1 MTTEVQAANPKLD
14 AMKWAAVIVLIVV
27 AVVGNQ
33 YLSNL
38 SALIRAG
45 GVIAV
50 IALAGFI
57 ALQTL
62 KGRSTVDFA
71 KEAHIEVRKVVW
83 PTRQET
89 VQTTLIVAVFVVIVS
104 LFLWAVD
111 SLLVWALSFIVG

>member
-33 YLSNL
+33 YLSNF

-57 ALQTL
+57 AFQTL
-62 KGRSTVDFA
+62 KGRETVEFA